1 MHRRG
6 PSRLLLLLPLLLV
19 GTLTPSCG
27 GSGMGGSTCTPTV
40 AFPAGIEHGPMVAK
54 PTPGS
59 VVIAWRSVAP
69 VSPAVEW
76 GPTPAY
82 GSLATGPSG
91 TVHEI
96 AIAGLTP
103 GAPYH
108 YRILLDGTPAGGDHA
123 FRTPPVDPAAPV
135 RFAVAADTGSG
146 CDAQMRVISR
156 IEAMNPD
163 FVLLAGDLAYMGGT
177 PVEVRTRM
185 MWPFAELLATRPIF
199 VALGNHDVVTGF
211 GAPILAA
218 MTMPTNPVDGSERFF
233 SFDWGA
239 VHVAVLDTNLDVRA
253 GAPQITWLA
262 ADLAA
267 ASAARWKVLMFHHPV
282 YSSSKHGSSPV
293 LQATV
298 APLCDAHH
306 VDLVFTGH
314 DHDYERSH
322 PMKAGLAT
330 DAGGGPAYVNPAG
343 TIYVVSGGGGK
354 DLYTRGT
361 SSFTA
366 YSESV
371 HQAIRV
377 DVLGGT
383 LSVTPVRADGTTMDP
398 ITITK
403 TP

>member
-1 MHRRG
+1 
-6 PSRLLLLLPLLLV
+6 
-19 GTLTPSCG
+19 
-27 GSGMGGSTCTPTV
+27 MGGSTCTPTV

-103 GAPYH
+103 GTPYH
-108 YRILLDGTPAGGDHA
+108 YRILLDGTPPAAAHLPHA
-123 FRTPPVDPAAPV
+123 PVDPAAPV
-135 RFAVAADTGSG
+135 RSPSPPTRLGVRRADAR
-146 CDAQMRVISR
+146 DLH

-163 FVLLAGDLAYMGGT
+163 FVPSRATSPTWAARRRGPHPHDVALRRAARDA
-177 PVEVRTRM
+177 PV
-185 MWPFAELLATRPIF
+185 L

-211 GAPILAA
+211 APHPRRHDDADQRWTDRALLLLRLGRGPRGRPRHEPRRARRRAQI
-218 MTMPTNPVDGSERFF
+218 
-233 SFDWGA
+233 
-239 VHVAVLDTNLDVRA
+239 VA
-253 GAPQITWLA
+253 G

-377 DVLGGT
+377 DVLAAP
-383 LSVTPVRADGTTMDP
+383 SP
-398 ITITK
+398 
-403 TP
+403 

>member
-1 MHRRG
+1 VRRRG
-6 PSRLLLLLPLLLV
+6 PSSFLLALLLAL
-19 GTLTPSCG
+19 TLAPACG
-27 GSGMGGSTCTPTV
+27 GYGTGGSTCTPTV

-54 PTPGS
+54 PTPDS
-59 VVIAWRSVAP
+59 VVIAWRSVATVAP
-69 VSPAVEW
+69 SVEW

-82 GSLATGPSG
+82 GALATGPAG

-96 AIAGLTP
+96 ALTGLSPATR
-103 GAPYH
+103 YH
-108 YRILLDGTPAGGDHA
+108 YRLLLDGSPVGGGHA
-123 FRTPPVDPAAPV
+123 FKTPPVDPAAAV

-146 CDAQMRVISR
+146 CAAQMRVIGR
-156 IEAMNPD
+156 IEEMNAD

-177 PVEVRTRM
+177 PVEVRARM
-185 MWPFAELLATRPIF
+185 MWPFAELLATRPVF
-199 VALGNHDVVTGF
+199 AALGNHDVVTGD
-211 GAPILAA
+211 GAPLLAA
-218 MTMPTNPVDGSERFF
+218 LALPTNPVDRSERYY

-239 VHVAVLDTNLDVRA
+239 VHVAVLDTNLDVTA
-253 GAPQITWLA
+253 TSPQLVWLA
-262 ADLAA
+262 SDLAA

-282 YSSSKHGSSPV
+282 YSSSKHGSSPL
-293 LQATV
+293 LQSTV
-298 APLCDAHH
+298 APLCDAHR

-322 PMKAGLAT
+322 PMKDRRAT
-330 DAGGGPAYVNPAG
+330 DASGGPAYVNPAG
-343 TIYVVSGGGGK
+343 TVYVVSGGGGK

-377 DVLGGT
+377 DVAGDVLT
-383 LSVTPVRADGTTMDP
+383 VTPVRADGTTMDA